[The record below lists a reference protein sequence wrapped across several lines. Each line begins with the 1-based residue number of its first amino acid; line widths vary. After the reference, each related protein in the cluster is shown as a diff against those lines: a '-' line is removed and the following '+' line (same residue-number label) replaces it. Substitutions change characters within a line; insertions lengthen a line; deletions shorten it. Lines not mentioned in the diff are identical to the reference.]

1 MIRLAV
7 IGAGHWGPNLIAN
20 FHDHRRSVVA
30 KVVDR
35 DAARLEAVKARF
47 QDIEVGSDAEEVF
60 RDDSVDAV
68 AIATPTSTHF
78 ELARAALEAGKHVL
92 VEKPIADTS
101 EKAEKLCELAERAG
115 RILMVGHVFVYNAAA
130 QAAKECLAKQELGRV
145 FYVSM
150 VRTNLGPIRVDVNA
164 AFDLAAHDI
173 SLANYWLDAQPLTAS
188 AVGGA
193 WINGG
198 IEDAV
203 FATLRYPE
211 QVLVNLHASWLN
223 PRKAREI
230 TIVGDRRMLT
240 FDDMNMSEPLR
251 IYDKQVMEDRTE
263 ASFVDSFTSFR
274 MSVREGDVLVPRV
287 RMSEPLRTECEHFLD
302 CVSSG
307 DAPLSGGAEGLAV
320 VRVLDAIA
328 SSLAQGGR
336 EIEVVSG

>member
-20 FHDHRRSVVA
+20 FHDHRRSEVA

-35 DAARLEAVKARF
+35 DAVRLEAVKARF
-47 QDIEVGSDAEEVF
+47 QDIEVGSEAEEVF

-68 AIATPTSTHF
+68 VIATPTSTHF

-101 EKAEKLCELAERAG
+101 EKAEQLCELAERVG
-115 RILMVGHVFVYNAAA
+115 RVLMVGHIFVYNAAA
-130 QAAKECLAKQELGRV
+130 QAAKEYLTKQELGRV

-274 MSVREGDVLVPRV
+274 MSVREGDMLVPRV

-328 SSLAQGGR
+328 SSLAEGGR